1 MGKYKTIAIG
11 VMGMLMVSACSDD
24 LFEDHNKLPDDAMA
38 IVPYAWGL
46 TPQTRV
52 DYYDNTNWGNEE
64 GTQEKSIQGDDDL
77 KEADLGTTLDVFIA
91 GADADNASFW
101 KQYHLKQS
109 DGANVKDRVADL
121 LASGQWMQDEGIVA
135 GKKYDVWVAVN
146 NAETNA
152 TIANKTD
159 LMGLS
164 HTNTDVDKIYAA
176 DGLQDGPEYMPAA
189 KSADRRLL
197 MAGHTL
203 WTPTTERQQKIEVPL
218 TRLASKVV
226 VSVTF
231 DPAFIATK
239 KAEGVEITAPAW
251 KYANWNQKTRIFPEA
266 TQFTADELELKTN
279 SGRACATRD
288 SWNDASLIVRS
299 TDYYYH
305 TEGSQT
311 TYYSAN
317 YVKQEGGKYYYV
329 DPTDESQRV
338 EVRKATDD
346 MAVDVPT
353 CDIITYTY
361 AFDWTGKSAMDY
373 APNILL
379 SFGYRK
385 DGHTSYNYYRIPVVD
400 EAVTSKIMSN
410 HIYKVNAVVAGEGST
425 NVTED
430 FKDLILNY
438 EVVEWTERENQ
449 RSMVKGDRL
458 YFFLLEPTLYNIYG
472 TQTDALTISYSAH
485 HDAVVRLS
493 DIEVYYYN
501 NNGKVEIATI
511 PGGNTTTSGQLTG
524 NTKGYNYSI
533 TLDEANHTISV
544 TSDVLKNHAVKFIKF
559 RVYASDRADWYSQ
572 GYYADV
578 TVKHFPIDNIQSIE
592 GLWSS
597 RWGGTQTDREY
608 SWDPVADGWAS
619 SYDGIS
625 SEDNIE
631 CTLEEYNKAVHGKT
645 TNTSSD
651 PVGTPSDYNSRSN
664 IETGG
669 NNSNMQTY
677 FRNAVPENYRS
688 GANSE
693 ANAYKDPNSN
703 YWYWGT
709 GQTDGSWRNYDWYDD
724 GWWDNTYYR
733 YSTYNRR
740 IYYKNVTHYYARRYY
755 RDVQTPTTGNW
766 TDYENGGGSTW
777 RDNNNNGGYGYRA
790 KWFDESTGICRELQ
804 GNGYASQEGANV
816 ATTDG
821 KNNNHMY
828 VIQITATS
836 SNYVLGR
843 PTINNNYQSQDH
855 VVSPAFMIASQ
866 LGAVRSASFNATRAA
881 RHCGTYMEVGKD
893 GTRYV
898 GWRLPTAEE
907 VKVIIQYQ
915 KDPNVTADGTMA
927 VVLGG
932 ARYYTLDG
940 NSQATDVETGDDTY
954 VRCIRDLTADEVKA
968 LNGKAN

>member
-52 DYYDNTNWGNEE
+52 DYYDDAKWGNKEDSLE
-64 GTQEKSIQGDDDL
+64 NSIKGDDDL

-91 GADADNASFW
+91 GADADNATFW

-164 HTNTDVDKIYAA
+164 HTNTDVDKIFAA
-176 DGLQDGPEYMPAA
+176 NGLQDGSAYLPAA

-197 MAGHTL
+197 MAGHTE

-251 KYANWNQKTRIFPEA
+251 KYANWNQKTRIFPDA

-288 SWNDASLIVRS
+288 SWYNESLKVS
-299 TDYYYH
+299 SSNYYYR
-305 TEGSQT
+305 TEGEGASQKKS
-311 TYYSAN
+311 YYSAI
-317 YVKQEGGKYYYV
+317 YVEQEGNKYYYV
-329 DPTDESQRV
+329 DPADKSQRV
-338 EVRKATDD
+338 EVQKATDD

-361 AFDWTGKSAMDY
+361 AFDWTGKSPMDY

-385 DGHTSYNYYRIPVVD
+385 GGHTSYNYYRIPVVD

-449 RSMVKGDRL
+449 RSMVRGDRL

-501 NNGKVEIATI
+501 NNGKVDIDRIT
-511 PGGNTTTSGQLTG
+511 GDVNTTSGQLT
-524 NTKGYNYSI
+524 TSDKGYNYSI

-597 RWGGTQTDREY
+597 RWNRRYTTENVREY

-619 SYDGIS
+619 SYDDINY
-625 SEDNIE
+625 EDNIE
-631 CTLEEYNKAVHGKT
+631 CTLEEYNKAVHGKNIT
-645 TNTSSD
+645 TGIRSTTRENFLNHVTSNSD
-651 PVGTPSDYNSRSN
+651 R
-664 IETGG
+664 
-669 NNSNMQTY
+669 
-677 FRNAVPENYRS
+677 AA
-688 GANSE
+688 ANSE
-693 ANAYKDPNSN
+693 ANAVNG
-703 YWYWGT
+703 YWGEYPESI
-709 GQTDGSWRNYDWYDD
+709 GYYDYEPNPATTSDE
-724 GWWDNTYYR
+724 WDYWSHYYNGTYYR
-733 YSTYNRR
+733 YYYVCYKYNN
-740 IYYKNVTHYYARRYY
+740 YYTKAPGYTARRYY
-755 RDVQTPTTGNW
+755 RYVQTNIPTTGDW

-777 RDNNNNGGYGYRA
+777 RDNNYGGVYGYRA
-790 KWFDESTGICRELQ
+790 KWFDESTGICRELRE
-804 GNGYASQEGANV
+804 NGDATWNDANV
-816 ATTDG
+816 AKTDG

-866 LGAVRSASFNATRAA
+866 LGAVRSEAFNATRAA

-915 KDPNVTADGTMA
+915 RDTNVTADGTMA

-940 NSQATDVETGDDTY
+940 NSQATGVETGDDKF

-968 LNGKAN
+968 LNSKAN

>member
-64 GTQEKSIQGDDDL
+64 GTQENSIQGDDDL

-176 DGLQDGPEYMPAA
+176 DGLQDGPAYMPAA
-189 KSADRRLL
+189 KSTDRRLL

-226 VSVTF
+226 ASVTF

-239 KAEGVEITAPAW
+239 KAEGVTITAPAW
-251 KYANWNQKTRIFPEA
+251 KYANWNQQTRIFPDA
-266 TQFTADELELKTN
+266 TQLTVDELELKTN

-501 NNGKVEIATI
+501 NNGKMEIATI

-524 NTKGYNYSI
+524 NTKGYNYRI

-559 RVYASDRADWYSQ
+559 RVYASDRDDWYSQ

-597 RWGGTQTDREY
+597 RWDGGYSTKTDREY

-619 SYDGIS
+619 YDGTETVPYDRYIEGVTTKVEATPTTEGAQRENYEENVARTTFTNAVTDRDS
-625 SEDNIE
+625 RWDANSEDN
-631 CTLEEYNKAVHGKT
+631 AVKG
-645 TNTSSD
+645 SD
-651 PVGTPSDYNSRSN
+651 G
-664 IETGG
+664 
-669 NNSNMQTY
+669 
-677 FRNAVPENYRS
+677 
-688 GANSE
+688 
-693 ANAYKDPNSN
+693 

-709 GQTDGSWRNYDWYDD
+709 QPDHGRGTIGNTDYRDYDYSRNGRYTYYYMLE
-724 GWWDNTYYR
+724 NVKRAKYYVYNRTRYYR
-733 YSTYNRR
+733 Y
-740 IYYKNVTHYYARRYY
+740 
-755 RDVQTPTTGNW
+755 VQTSYPTTGDW
-766 TDYENGGGSTW
+766 TDYEKGGGSTW
-777 RDNNNNGGYGYRA
+777 GDNIYYVGYGYDDYGYNA
-790 KWFDESTGICRELQ
+790 KWFDESTGTCKELR
-804 GNGYASQEGANV
+804 GNGNASNKDAGV

-843 PTINNNYQSQDH
+843 PTINNNYQSLDH

-866 LGAVRSASFNATRAA
+866 LGAVSSSAFTATSAA

-915 KDPNVTADGTMA
+915 TDPNVTADGTMA

-940 NSQATDVETGDDTY
+940 YSQATGVEAGNDKY

-968 LNGKAN
+968 LNSKAN

>member
-524 NTKGYNYSI
+524 NTKGYNYRI
-533 TLDEANHTISV
+533 TLDEVNHTISV

-559 RVYASDRADWYSQ
+559 RVYASDRTDWNSQ

-578 TVKHFPIDNIQSIE
+578 TVKHFPIDNIQSID
-592 GLWSS
+592 GWWSS
-597 RWGGTQTDREY
+597 RWGGYKTVREY
-608 SWDPVADGWAS
+608 SWDPVADGWAN

-625 SEDNIE
+625 YENNIE
-631 CTLEEYNKAVHGKT
+631 CSLEEYNKAVHGKNIT
-645 TNTSSD
+645 TGRRETTRENFLNHVTSNSD
-651 PVGTPSDYNSRSN
+651 R
-664 IETGG
+664 
-669 NNSNMQTY
+669 
-677 FRNAVPENYRS
+677 AA
-688 GANSE
+688 ANSE
-693 ANAYKDPNSN
+693 TNAKNG
-703 YWYWGT
+703 YWGMNPEYIDYHYNEPNPAT
-709 GQTDGSWRNYDWYDD
+709 TSDDWDY
-724 GWWDNTYYR
+724 W
-733 YSTYNRR
+733 S
-740 IYYKNVTHYYARRYY
+740 HYYNGRYYDNYYFCYKYNNYYTKAPVYTARRYY
-755 RDVQTPTTGNW
+755 RDVQTNIPTTGNW
-766 TDYENGGGSTW
+766 TDLENQTGSIYY
-777 RDNNNNGGYGYRA
+777 DNNGGYYAKFSRGNNQQIRYLGRNGSDGGYD
-790 KWFDESTGICRELQ
+790 WSLQ
-804 GNGYASQEGANV
+804 DL
-816 ATTDG
+816 T
-821 KNNNHMY
+821 NNHMY

-836 SNYVLGR
+836 PNYVLGR
-843 PTINNNYQSQDH
+843 PTINENYQSKDH

-866 LGAVRSASFNATRAA
+866 LGAVDPNRFTAGSAAE
-881 RHCGTYMEVGKD
+881 HCGTYMEVDRD

-915 KDPNVTADGTMA
+915 SDPNVTADGTMA

-932 ARYYTLDG
+932 ANYYTLDG
-940 NSQATDVETGDDTY
+940 NSQATGVATGSRTY

>member
-11 VMGMLMVSACSDD
+11 VMGMLMVTACSDD

-52 DYYDNTNWGNEE
+52 DYYDNTNWGNKEDSLE
-64 GTQEKSIQGDDDL
+64 NSIKGDDDL

-176 DGLQDGPEYMPAA
+176 NGLQDGPDYMPAA

-197 MAGHTL
+197 MAGHTE

-239 KAEGVEITAPAW
+239 KDEGVEITAPAW
-251 KYANWNQKTRIFPEA
+251 KYANWNQQTRIFPDA

-288 SWNDASLIVRS
+288 SWNDDSLIVRS
-299 TDYYYH
+299 TDYYFLR
-305 TEGSQT
+305 EGSHT

-317 YVKQEGGKYYYV
+317 YVRQDQEDGKYYYV
-329 DPTDESQRV
+329 DPADESQRI
-338 EVRKATDD
+338 EVLKATED

-361 AFDWTGKSAMDY
+361 AFDWTGKAAVDY

-379 SFGYRK
+379 SFGYKK
-385 DGHTSYNYYRIPVVD
+385 DGQTSYNYYRIPVVD
-400 EAVTSKIMSN
+400 EAVTTKMLSN

-501 NNGKVEIATI
+501 NNGKMEIATI

-544 TSDVLKNHAVKFIKF
+544 TSEVLKNHAVKFIKF
-559 RVYASDRADWYSQ
+559 RVYASDRDDWYSQ

-592 GLWSS
+592 GHWSS
-597 RWGGTQTDREY
+597 KDIGTHTGNSTE
-608 SWDPVADGWAS
+608 SLSVALTWE
-619 SYDGIS
+619 SYDAQK
-625 SEDNIE
+625 E
-631 CTLEEYNKAVHGKT
+631 
-645 TNTSSD
+645 
-651 PVGTPSDYNSRSN
+651 
-664 IETGG
+664 
-669 NNSNMQTY
+669 
-677 FRNAVPENYRS
+677 
-688 GANSE
+688 
-693 ANAYKDPNSN
+693 
-703 YWYWGT
+703 GT
-709 GQTDGSWRNYDWYDD
+709 G
-724 GWWDNTYYR
+724 
-733 YSTYNRR
+733 
-740 IYYKNVTHYYARRYY
+740 V
-755 RDVQTPTTGNW
+755 W
-766 TDYENGGGSTW
+766 TDYSEYQSNPDLVIRTEVRTEDNPFYYFNNWNNYRNEEIAYRYTKYGNVYYLWRTGSGT
-777 RDNNNNGGYGYRA
+777 YQSPYIYHIAQYERA
-790 KWFDESTGICRELQ
+790 KWVYYETNNDYAWVMWNPDHDNYHDQEKIVSDNNFNAKVYY
-804 GNGYASQEGANV
+804 NGHCYPIIEDYYTWYGYIANRGDITSGAY
-816 ATTDG
+816 DG
-821 KNNNHMY
+821 LTNNHMY

-836 SNYVLGR
+836 QNYVLGR
-843 PTINNNYQSQDH
+843 PTLDGNFQSKDH

-866 LGAVRSASFNATRAA
+866 LGAVQPFGSATLSAA
-881 RHCGTYMEVGKD
+881 VHCGHYMEVDYDNHKY
-893 GTRYV
+893 T
-898 GWRLPTAEE
+898 GWRLPTKEE
-907 VKVIIQYQ
+907 IKVITHYQ
-915 KDPNVTADGTMA
+915 SDNDVKADNTMSE
-927 VVLGG
+927 VLTG
-932 ARYYTLDG
+932 RYYITLDG
-940 NSQATDVETGDDTY
+940 GTIEANPNAGEQSQGNY